1 MADLRALALEAT
13 GFGTLEVGDAD
24 KLLVGNIAPSSG
36 DLTIGG
42 ASGSDGVIIEAGH
55 DLDMSG
61 DSVLT
66 LAGTGNLNVTATG
79 THAITGGDLDVDV
92 TSNFS
97 ANMTL
102 SGGADLTGTS
112 GSALSG
118 FDSIEGIDSA
128 NLLDKTAAETITGQ
142 YTFQAGSGANPKLVV
157 QAAGGEPAD
166 TILFE
171 VQSSGGSSL
180 FSVDTEGDVAIAGGE
195 TIAGAVVYTGDITLG
210 DGGNTIK
217 IGADTTP
224 TQGDNVYINTTG
236 TSDGQFS
243 LTTANT
249 TITNAGAIDTAGNIS
264 TDGNFVLNDGG
275 SLTSTNNGDITINAD
290 GTGVVNVTDNLNASA
305 GLDVTNAALTADSG
319 LTLTGT
325 GITMTGLDIGTAV
338 NRAGT
343 GYFDTINATNIIGS
357 VSTCGTTCNQWEI
370 NSDAASGTAEDVGVM
385 FPGGD
390 GANVQNFQLFNDTS
404 SPEMILRYKQDPTDP
419 ADMAE
424 AGYTTV
430 AQYAPAQ
437 ITFSQNVDA
446 SSGLDVTGA
455 ALTVDANG
463 IDSGGNID
471 LAGTLS
477 FDAAGTID
485 TSGNNNLTINTG
497 TQDVLV
503 TAGTVDVQTNVTT
516 LDVPDGTGFSIGGTA
531 LTTTSW
537 TATAADIIFG
547 DGTGDAD
554 PYHTHGSSGSADQVV
569 IDGLTTTAMSQ
580 YQAGYVSANNT
591 VSPTDC
597 SSATGTY
604 LTSTFAGVYDN
615 TTGEIV
621 NAGKVEVQFD
631 GSLTPAPTAGDP
643 AILSWV
649 NSGQFRN
656 RPPAAGSGNFWTWAG
671 TVLDASTYGTNQRC
685 VIIIQPNR
693 PIQR

>member
-1 MADLRALALEAT
+1 MADLRALALEAN
-13 GFGTLEVGDAD
+13 GFGNLEVGDAD

-42 ASGSDGVIIEAGH
+42 ASATDGVIVEAGH
-55 DLDMSG
+55 DFDMSG

-92 TSNFS
+92 TSDFS

-118 FDSIEGIDSA
+118 FDSIEGIDSG
-128 NLLDKTAAETITGQ
+128 NLLDKTASETITGQ
-142 YTFQAGSGANPKLVV
+142 YTFQSAAGVNPKMIV
-157 QAAGGEPAD
+157 QAAGGEPVD
-166 TILFE
+166 TILFQ
-171 VQSSGGSSL
+171 VQNSGGGNL
-180 FSVDTEGDVAIAGGE
+180 FSVDTEGDVVIAGGE

-224 TQGDNVYINTTG
+224 AVGDNVYINTTG

-249 TITNAGAIDTAGNIS
+249 TITNAGAIDTAGDIS

-275 SLTSTNNGDITINAD
+275 SLTSTNNGDITIDAN

-357 VSTCGTTCNQWEI
+357 VSTCGTTCNAWEI
-370 NSDAASGTAEDVGVM
+370 NSDAQTSVAEEVGVM
-385 FPGGD
+385 FPAGD
-390 GANVQNFQLFNDTS
+390 GTAIQNFQFYNDYTT
-404 SPEMILRYKQDPTDP
+404 PQMILRYKQNPSDP
-419 ADMAE
+419 ASMTEGA
-424 AGYTTV
+424 YTNILTASSTQV
-430 AQYAPAQ
+430 TISA
-437 ITFSQNVDA
+437 NVDA
-446 SSGLDVTGA
+446 TSGIDVTGA
-455 ALTVDANG
+455 ALTVDSNG
-463 IDSGGNID
+463 IDSAGSID
-471 LAGTLS
+471 LNGTLS
-477 FDAAGTID
+477 FDGVGNID
-485 TSGNNNLTINTG
+485 TSGNNQLNISSG
-497 TQDVLV
+497 TADTVL
-503 TAGTVDVQTNVTT
+503 TAGTVDLQTNVTT
-516 LDVPDGTGFSIGGTA
+516 LDVPSGTGFSIGGTA

-554 PYHTHGSSGSADQVV
+554 PYHTHGGAGSADQIV

-580 YQAGYVSANNT
+580 YQAGYISANDT
-591 VSPTDC
+591 ISPTDC

-685 VIIIQPNR
+685 IIVIQPNR